1 MWFTFR
7 SGEGPGPWFGGKGAD
22 DEGSPEREDLTGCG
36 LSIFLAS
43 LTMLFGAALIGALLV
58 RAEQADYAQTIDL
71 GRSIG
76 LTAATFLLWRAERA
90 LAVPAHGPRR
100 ALRRAALFG
109 CAFLLAQAWNWW
121 TLQADGF
128 GLGSRT
134 IESVLF
140 HMLTILHALHLVGGL
155 VALLF
160 VSRRAGSGAGEAA
173 RLARGLELCRRYW
186 RYLGVLWLILLVPLL
201 LF

>member
-1 MWFTFR
+1 MWFSFR
-7 SGEGPGPWFGGKGAD
+7 SGEGPGPWNSGDPA
-22 DEGSPEREDLTGCG
+22 SPDSPSSTNDLTGCG

-43 LTMLFGAALIGALLV
+43 LTMLFGAALIGAIIV
-58 RAEQADYAQTIDL
+58 RAKQADYEQTIDL

-76 LTAATFLLWRAERA
+76 LTVATFFLWRAERA
-90 LAVPAHGPRR
+90 LAVPAHGARS
-100 ALRRAALFG
+100 ALRRATVFG
-109 CAFLLAQAWNWW
+109 VLFLLAQAWNWW
-121 TLQADGF
+121 TMSVDGF
-128 GLGSRT
+128 GLYSRT

-140 HMLTILHALHLVGGL
+140 HMLTILHALHLLGGL
-155 VALLF
+155 VALL
-160 VSRRAGSGAGEAA
+160 VVGRHAGSGSAESA

>member
-1 MWFTFR
+1 MWFSFR
-7 SGEGPGPWFGGKGAD
+7 SGEGPGPWFGRNDSDGDSSG
-22 DEGSPEREDLTGCG
+22 PREDLTGCG

-43 LTMLFGAALIGALLV
+43 LTMLFGAALIGALIV

-71 GRSIG
+71 ARSIG
-76 LTAATFLLWRAERA
+76 LTLATFLLWRAERA
-90 LAVPAHGPRR
+90 LAVPSAGPRK

-109 CAFLLAQAWNWW
+109 GAFLLAQAWNWW
-121 TLQADGF
+121 TLHVDGF

-134 IESVLF
+134 IEAVLF

-155 VALLF
+155 VALLY
-160 VSRRAGSGAGEAA
+160 VSRPAGEGADEAA